1 MRLQGKTAIVTGGS
15 RGIGKAIALKLA
27 KEGANIVVNYT
38 RSADKAEAV
47 VAELKELGVDALAV
61 QADVSKADDVKNLLD
76 ATTKSFESIDILVNN
91 AGITKDNLLIR
102 MKEEEWDDV
111 LNINLKGAF
120 LTTKLIGKKM
130 MRQKSGKI
138 INVTSVVGIMGNAG
152 QANYAASKAGLIG
165 LTKSS
170 AKEFASRGININ
182 AVAPGFIATEMTD
195 ALGKDMLDN
204 YEKTIPMGKLGE
216 PEDIANAV
224 VFLSSEESKYITGQV
239 LVVDGGIRI

>member
-47 VAELKELGVDALAV
+47 VAELKELGVEALAV
-61 QADVSKADDVKNLLD
+61 QADVSQAEDVKNLLD
-76 ATTKSFESIDILVNN
+76 ATTKSFDSIDILVNN

-102 MKEEEWDDV
+102 MKDEEWDDV

-195 ALGKDMLDN
+195 ALGEDMLDN
-204 YEKTIPMGKLGE
+204 YKKTIPLGKLGE
-216 PEDIANAV
+216 AEDIANAV
-224 VFLSSEESKYITGQV
+224 AFLSSEESKYITGQV